1 MITDCMS
8 VSDIEQNS
16 LQICNNL
23 YVGYFWLRAVPC
35 KSYPT
40 EIKESQSQ

>member
-8 VSDIEQNS
+8 VSDTEQNS

-23 YVGYFWLRAVPC
+23 HMGYFELRAVPC
-35 KSYPT
+35 KSYLT